1 MSEYKLEPAFGGTY
15 TSPQQQGT
23 SQCTHPDLEAQLAEA
38 KAVLERIDEDNYNCP
53 WPECPGEKGLVPHA
67 ADCRLLIVLGG

>member
-38 KAVLERIDEDNYNCP
+38 KAVLKLVEAKMMGDSGYCHAC
-53 WPECPGEKGLVPHA
+53 ECDGHA
-67 ADCRLLIVLGG
+67 PDCRLAKVLE